1 MSREIDISLDGVD
14 RDNPEARPT
23 ERRTWLDRSDWL
35 ACQNLVADLAE
46 LRQMSE
52 ADRKHYAE
60 IPSFSQKSKSR
71 GVNGYR

>member
-1 MSREIDISLDGVD
+1 MTDHMMDGC
-14 RDNPEARPT
+14 NPDDLEQMP
-23 ERRTWLDRSDWL
+23 RTRLDRSARL